1 MKKLFLTIVTV
12 LTISSINAQKFG
24 VKAGLNIASLNIT
37 DPSRDTYDLKP
48 KFGFSIGVFAEFD
61 FSDKL
66 SFQPELLFSTQGAKV
81 ESSSNNYSFKG
92 IKKYNYINIPLMAK
106 YSINRSFNIQAGPQ
120 VGFLLSA
127 DQEDTFTFNGTS
139 NTLKSDIKDFLNT
152 LDFDVS
158 VGFGYKMN
166 NGLSF
171 DGRYNLGLTKLIKEP
186 ANFGNTQEKN
196 RVFVFSIAYL
206 FK

>member
-48 KFGFSIGVFAEFD
+48 KYGFNIGVFAEFD

-66 SFQPELLFSTQGAKV
+66 SFQPELLFSTQGVNYNAYSIKV
-81 ESSSNNYSFKG
+81 
-92 IKKYNYINIPLMAK
+92 IKKYNYINMPLMAK
-106 YSINRSFNIQAGPQ
+106 YAINRSFNIQVGPQ
-120 VGFLLSA
+120 IGFLLSA
-127 DQEDTFTFNGTS
+127 DQENTTTFNGRSYTY
-139 NTLKSDIKDFLNT
+139 KGDIKNFLNT

-206 FK
+206 FN